1 MCSEKLNIFSGV
13 RASYI
18 SIVLRIEYN
27 STYRPEGHLAS
38 TWKKARLAFWDV
50 LSRLYNKTVTTTP
63 HIHS

>member
-38 TWKKARLAFWDV
+38 TWKKSSPCIVGRSL
-50 LSRLYNKTVTTTP
+50 
-63 HIHS
+63 